1 MKPHRLKLT
10 HHLILAY
17 GLYRKMEVYRPHMAS
32 AQEMLQFHS
41 ESYLAFLQRVSPESS
56 RQLTAQMQRFN
67 MGEYTDCPIFDG
79 IFEYCQLYT
88 GCSLDGA
95 VKLNHGLTDIAIN
108 WSGGFHHAKKSEA
121 SGFCYINDIVLAILE
136 LLKYHPRVLYCD
148 CLDIHHG
155 DGVEEAFYCT
165 NRVMTV
171 SFHKYGDFFP
181 GTGDIKDTGAKAGK
195 GYALNFPLQEG
206 MDDRTFERI
215 FKPVLAKVMEVY
227 RPTAIVMQCGT
238 DSLTGD
244 RLGSFNL
251 TLKGHAECLKFMQG
265 YGLPM
270 LVIGGGGYTIRN
282 VSRCWAYET
291 AVLLGQEI
299 DDDIPINDYY
309 EYFGPDHKLHLQ
321 PANMVN
327 ANSQDFLIRCQTQL
341 MTVLQSIQGAPSVQ
355 LQEVP
360 PDWMIKEDDEDK
372 QDPDTRSIVSK
383 GKDGAEK
390 KEHEAEFYGRSKK

>member
-1 MKPHRLKLT
+1 
-10 HHLILAY
+10 
-17 GLYRKMEVYRPHMAS
+17 MAS